1 MTSLSKMCMLTALVA
16 AMLPSVA
23 MGNDAHSSEIL
34 SLYGADS
41 TKNNEMSVRYA
52 GDYVTDSYYNRAIA
66 NYSLQQMNQA
76 LPQIVDP
83 WAVQVIH
90 EMSADMN
97 AHAKRQDLLS
107 VVIIKDNNINA
118 FAVPGGLIGINAG
131 VISAAESMDEVA
143 SVLAHEIAHLSL
155 RHYERSSEDKGKLMA
170 MQIGGLLAAIA
181 ASSASGDAAAA
192 MMIGSQTLSMESQA
206 KNSRAHEREA
216 DRVGMQILSAAGY
229 DARAMPRF
237 FDTLQQKIK
246 INQHK
251 SSYLPSFAQ
260 SHPFTLE
267 RLSEASSRASHY
279 PVPTSHSQVR
289 QKTLFDLL
297 LWRVRYLNYVSE
309 EELKQASKVSQGAKL
324 AYSAYLVDKRRFDE
338 AQNVFDGVD
347 KTLQS
352 EPLYCITEGHIL
364 YEKGDFKTAAQV
376 LSACHAIYPERR
388 DLTVYLA
395 DSLIYADDA
404 ARAIQLLTPLSAVR
418 HDLVVW
424 DLLQRAYEVQARQQP
439 HLKDTFTAYALY
451 ARANKQMWRGQ
462 FEGALVSLAQAKS
475 LAGHAL
481 PLITKIN
488 ELTEDVKS
496 YRDFK
501 P

>member
-181 ASSASGDAAAA
+181 ASSAGGDAAAA

-216 DRVGMQILSAAGY
+216 DRVGMQILSAA
-229 DARAMPRF
+229 AMMRAPCQDFLILCNKKSRSIS
-237 FDTLQQKIK
+237 T
-246 INQHK
+246 NQAICQVLLSRTH
-251 SSYLPSFAQ
+251 LP
-260 SHPFTLE
+260 
-267 RLSEASSRASHY
+267 LSDCRRRA
-279 PVPTSHSQVR
+279 VVQV
-289 QKTLFDLL
+289 T
-297 LWRVRYLNYVSE
+297 
-309 EELKQASKVSQGAKL
+309 
-324 AYSAYLVDKRRFDE
+324 
-338 AQNVFDGVD
+338 
-347 KTLQS
+347 
-352 EPLYCITEGHIL
+352 IL
-364 YEKGDFKTAAQV
+364 YQLATVKCVKKHCLICCCG
-376 LSACHAIYPERR
+376 ACAI
-388 DLTVYLA
+388 
-395 DSLIYADDA
+395 
-404 ARAIQLLTPLSAVR
+404 
-418 HDLVVW
+418 
-424 DLLQRAYEVQARQQP
+424 
-439 HLKDTFTAYALY
+439 
-451 ARANKQMWRGQ
+451 
-462 FEGALVSLAQAKS
+462 
-475 LAGHAL
+475 
-481 PLITKIN
+481 
-488 ELTEDVKS
+488 
-496 YRDFK
+496 
-501 P
+501 